1 MKSANI
7 MINRIKDE
15 SFDESFAEEVKFPIT
30 TAAKMTFDAHLVRA
44 PSRATLVRWIRKGKY
59 GIRLQSRRF
68 NGNYQTSV
76 EAINRFIKAV
86 DVAAESV
93 DRKFERRKQQLD
105 HVSAELDRLGM

>member
-1 MKSANI
+1 
-7 MINRIKDE
+7 MIKKTKEE
-15 SFDESFAEEVKFPIT
+15 SFDESFSEEAKFPIT
-30 TAAKMTFDAHLVRA
+30 TAAKLTFEAHLVRA

-59 GIRLQSRRF
+59 GIKLQARRF

-76 EAINRFIKAV
+76 EAINRFINAV
-86 DVAAESV
+86 DVAAESF